1 MAVITFSYW
10 FLLLIVSGIGIIRY
24 KRLTRPF
31 KVLTLSVIISLII
44 TIMSHI
50 VSSRY
55 RNNAP
60 VIHIETI
67 TGYIFYSFAY
77 YYLFKSKKI
86 RIMILILI
94 GVMTTFFIVNAILLQ
109 PFLKVFPTNI
119 FLSTQALYVI
129 FSLLL
134 YKQMLLYPLK
144 INIFKQSAFWY
155 NTAILFYAT
164 TMFVNLG
171 LGNYVAEHH
180 LVDYIIF
187 YFWYFVLYM
196 FFILI
201 GVSFLTDTEEISAA
215 NAY

>member
-1 MAVITFSYW
+1 MAIITFSYW
-10 FLLLIVSGIGIIRY
+10 LLLLIVSGIGIIRY
-24 KRLTRPF
+24 KWLTKPF
-31 KVLTLSVIISLII
+31 KILTLSVIVSLLL

-50 VSSRY
+50 VSARY

-60 VIHIETI
+60 IINLETI
-67 TGYIFYSFAY
+67 TGYIFYSLAY
-77 YYLFKSKKI
+77 YYLFKSEKMKI
-86 RIMILILI
+86 IILISI
-94 GVMTTFFIVNAILLQ
+94 GLMTVFFIINAILLQ
-109 PFLKVFPTNI
+109 SFLKVFPTNI
-119 FLSTQALYVI
+119 FLSTQSLYVI

-144 INIFKQSAFWY
+144 INIVKQSAFWY

-171 LGNYVAEHH
+171 LGNYVVAHH

-201 GVSFLTDTEEISAA
+201 GVSFLIDSEEINST